1 MPRVRTASF
10 DTVPPGQ
17 LTAAFVT
24 MHLATDDVAEV
35 MGKMTGAGRKA
46 VWTKNQKAIDL
57 KTEFDQIVRNFDKMG
72 ITS

>member
-1 MPRVRTASF
+1 MPRVRTASL

-24 MHLATDDVAEV
+24 MHLATDDVAAV
-35 MGKMTGAGRKA
+35 MEFMQDKRA

-57 KTEFDQIVRNFDKMG
+57 KIEFDAIVSNFEKMG
-72 ITS
+72 LMP

>member
-1 MPRVRTASF
+1 MARVRTASL

-24 MHLATDDVAEV
+24 MHLATDDVAAV
-35 MGKMTGAGRKA
+35 MELMSPGLRKQ

-57 KTEFDQIVRNFDKMG
+57 KAEFDSIVVNFERMG
-72 ITS
+72 LL

>member
-1 MPRVRTASF
+1 MARFRTASL

-24 MHLATDDVAEV
+24 MHLATDDVAAV
-35 MGKMTGAGRKA
+35 MELMSPGLRKQ

-57 KTEFDQIVRNFDKMG
+57 KAEFDSIVVNFERMG
-72 ITS
+72 LL